1 MKYKLVAFDVDGTL
15 VDELQYIWVLIHNE
29 IGVDLGKVNEMT
41 EKYYKKEI
49 SYKEWADHDIQLW
62 VEKGVTKKELMDI
75 INKLK
80 LMNGAIET
88 LEELKKKGYK
98 LAVISGGL
106 DIVLDYF
113 IPDAE
118 KIFDHILIDKLVFD
132 EDGKLTGGLVPEEFD
147 DIENKADILEK
158 LAKKEGVSLD
168 ECVFVGDSD
177 NDVEVMKAAGL
188 AIGFNPTKKIE
199 KISDVVIKKKD
210 LREILKYL

>member
-62 VEKGVTKKELMDI
+62 VEKGVTKKELMNI
-75 INKLK
+75 VNKLK

-177 NDVEVMKAAGL
+177 NDVEVMEAAGL
-188 AIGFNPTKKIE
+188 AVGFNPTKKIAN
-199 KISDVVIKKKD
+199 ISDVVIRKKD

>member
-15 VDELQYIWVLIHNE
+15 VDELQYIWMLIHNE
-29 IGVDLGKVNEMT
+29 IGVDLEKVNEMT

-49 SYKEWADHDIQLW
+49 SYKEWANHDIQLW

-75 INKLK
+75 VNKLK

-118 KIFDHILIDKLVFD
+118 KIFDHIVIAKLVFD
-132 EDGKLTGGLVPEEFD
+132 EEGKLTGGLIPDDFD
-147 DIENKADILEK
+147 DLENKAGILEK
-158 LAKKEGVSLD
+158 LAEKEGISLD
-168 ECVFVGDSD
+168 ECAFVGDSD
-177 NDVEVMKAAGL
+177 NDVEVMEDAGL
-188 AIGFNPTKKIE
+188 AIGFNPTEKIAN
-199 KISDVVIKKKD
+199 ISDVVIRKKD